1 VWEAL
6 IQRLSME
13 KERHTGR
20 QGALQHLASIHVVCS
35 EQRKKD
41 GRCGVKERRRGGR
54 GRRKKKG
61 KRAVEKK
68 RIESLLVAVR
78 MTEKRR

>member
-1 VWEAL
+1 MWGEG
-6 IQRLSME
+6 E
-13 KERHTGR
+13 KE
-20 QGALQHLASIHVVCS
+20 
-35 EQRKKD
+35 
-41 GRCGVKERRRGGR
+41 GGR

-78 MTEKRR
+78 KTEKGDRHANYSRLAGRVWLQKNPWSGR